1 MIADLPADLR
11 VPVYPQVLHRSPKL
25 SCTSDKTSHLPL
37 HSGTL
42 LQLIYLRLGMIIRT
56 IQELMGYEDI
66 STSMIYTH
74 VLNKSGHG
82 VKSPVDGLQA
92 TLLCRSI

>member
-1 MIADLPADLR
+1 MIAGLPADLR
-11 VPVYPQVLHRSPKL
+11 IPVYPQYCIVHRNFHAQVTKRAT
-25 SCTSDKTSHLPL
+25 CYTSRHSFATHLLEAGYDHSHY
-37 HSGTL
+37 SG
-42 LQLIYLRLGMIIRT
+42 INGSERCKRT
-56 IQELMGYEDI
+56 
-66 STSMIYTH
+66 MIYTH